1 MSPGVSKTTLSDIL
15 SDTFDWKDM
24 MRGLLIHQIKPKYVL
39 CWTGTESV
47 PTNVYEQRVV
57 LHLVLLYSVENCNS
71 YKLANEETVSHRH
84 SKRALKRA
92 SQFQTLRDS
101 IALVRLLLAY
111 FQTQQS
117 NYWTKPK
124 PTTLASENAGGDT
137 RHKTSCAEIPAFN
150 PDPSAQQQR
159 QCTPQGTLYRV

>member
-1 MSPGVSKTTLSDIL
+1 
-15 SDTFDWKDM
+15 M
-24 MRGLLIHQIKPKYVL
+24 MRGLLIHQIKLKYVL
-39 CWTGTESV
+39 CWTCTEPV
-47 PTNVYEQRVV
+47 PTNVYEQLVV
-57 LHLVLLYSVENCNS
+57 LHLVLLYYVENCNS

-84 SKRALKRA
+84 SKRALKWT

-137 RHKTSCAEIPAFN
+137 RHHFIISQYETSCAEVPAFN

-159 QCTPQGTLYRV
+159 QCTPQETSYQV